1 MATLRPTG
9 PADLVPVGRSSTL
22 GTVIEFDDERGVGT
36 IRCDPERLVPFH
48 CTAISDGSR
57 SIAVGTVVTMHI
69 RAARL
74 GLLEADSVW
83 PLPDSSVGE
92 HHHESASTMDPA
104 SDGTVLVD
112 EAEPPPAVSIDI
124 PLGPEPEMETV
135 AIVPPPATPPP
146 APPGSRPTGR
156 IYRPPVPSTSEPVH
170 SSDSTSSNSTS
181 SDSTSSPP
189 ATGSAPLPGAEDET
203 PPSGTSPVK
212 PEDATYPPEDE
223 GEDSDAL
230 TPHPNFWSPFS
241 SSPTGPPPTWS
252 TPKTPR
258 VDP

>member
-1 MATLRPTG
+1 MAALRPTG
-9 PADLVPVGRSSTL
+9 PADLVPVGRSSML
-22 GTVIEFDDERGVGT
+22 GTVIEFDEGRGIGT
-36 IRCDPERLVPFH
+36 IRCGAERLVAFH

-57 SIAVGTVVTMHI
+57 SIAVGTMVTVHI

-83 PLPDSSVGE
+83 PLPVSSVDEQRHG
-92 HHHESASTMDPA
+92 STSTTDLAPEGSGLA
-104 SDGTVLVD
+104 DV
-112 EAEPPPAVSIDI
+112 AEPPLAASIDI
-124 PLGPEPEMETV
+124 PLGPEPEIEAV

-156 IYRPPVPSTSEPVH
+156 IYRPPVSSASGLVNSSESTSP
-170 SSDSTSSNSTS
+170 DSTPPDEETS
-181 SDSTSSPP
+181 GTAP
-189 ATGSAPLPGAEDET
+189 AAWPGAGDET
-203 PPSGTSPVK
+203 PPSGTPAVQAED
-212 PEDATYPPEDE
+212 PTNLTEDTGEDA
-223 GEDSDAL
+223 DAP